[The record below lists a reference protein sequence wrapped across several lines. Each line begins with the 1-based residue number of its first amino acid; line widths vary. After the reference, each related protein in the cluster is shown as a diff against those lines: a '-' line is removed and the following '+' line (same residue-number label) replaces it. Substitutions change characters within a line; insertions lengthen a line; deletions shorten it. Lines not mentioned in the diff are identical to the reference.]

1 MVMSIPVTRTDL
13 LGLEP
18 VSDRGPSTLRH
29 FGSFCDDRLDAD
41 GGAQDA
47 RHGEDSLRRGAFD
60 LVRRFVEQRV
70 DSGGGALLED
80 QLTSDL
86 IDWEAV
92 EAAAAPAHSLEQ
104 AVGHALLLALSKN
117 RPVSKD
123 PGRFEAPRPHTLES
137 GDCPGWSVKTD
148 DPFFSFSVADIV
160 PDFGDESRY
169 RSKVARR
176 MARVIGIGKRSDE
189 A

>member
-1 MVMSIPVTRTDL
+1 MVLSIPVTPVDL

-18 VSDRGPSTLRH
+18 AVDRGSSTLQH
-29 FGSFCDDRLDAD
+29 LGSVRDDRLDAVGGTD
-41 GGAQDA
+41 GALP
-47 RHGEDSLRRGAFD
+47 GEDSLRRGAFD
-60 LVRRFVEQRV
+60 LVRRFVEQRT
-70 DSGGGALLED
+70 GALGAFGED

-86 IDWEAV
+86 IDWEAL
-92 EAAAAPAHSLEQ
+92 EAAAAGARSLEQ
-104 AVGHALLLALSKN
+104 AVGRALLLALSEN
-117 RPVSKD
+117 GPVPKD
-123 PGRFEAPRPHTLES
+123 PGRLESPRPHTLES
-137 GDCPGWSVKTD
+137 GDCAGWSVKTD

-176 MARVIGIGKRSDE
+176 MARVIGIGKRPDE